1 MDKAIANFYILPR
14 MQSEERNLDFDT
26 VIDRRHTKS
35 IKYDFFVERGL
46 VKPGDDA
53 SSILPLWIA
62 DMDFK
67 TSSFVQD
74 ALIRTAEHGIFGYSE
89 TQEDYFRILQDFYRR
104 HHNYEIESPRWVIK
118 TPGVMFAIGMAVK
131 AFTNVGDTVLI
142 QQPVY
147 MHFVDVIEFNERK
160 VVSNDLVYGEDGRYH
175 IDFEDFEKKIVEN
188 NIKLFLLCSPHN
200 PVCRVWTREELLR
213 IGEICLKHHVLVV
226 SDEIHSDFVFE
237 GGHTVFGSL
246 SEEIADNSI
255 IVTAPTKTFNLAGV
269 QISHTFVKNPTIRR
283 ALRYQINATGYSQV
297 SIQGIVSAEAAY
309 SKGDVWLDALLKYIK
324 GNIDYTDKFIRE
336 NLEGVKLVP
345 MEATYLAWLDFNGTG
360 LSSEQVD
367 SLVLRKAKLW
377 LNSGSKFGKTGAGF
391 QRLNLACPRSTLAE
405 ALNRLKVALDSIK

>member
-53 SSILPLWIA
+53 SGILPLWIA

-104 HHNYEIESPRWVIK
+104 RHNYEIESPRWVIK

-237 GGHTVFGSL
+237 GTHTVFGSL

-269 QISHTFVKNPTIRR
+269 QISHTFVKNPAIRR

>member
-1 MDKAIANFYILPR
+1 MSNTL
-14 MQSEERNLDFDT
+14 EEKNLDFDT
-26 VIDRRHTKS
+26 IIDRRHTKS
-35 IKYDFFVERGL
+35 LKYDFAVERGAA
-46 VKPGDDA
+46 KPDEDA
-53 SSILPLWIA
+53 SDLLPLWVA

-67 TSSFVQD
+67 TSSFIQD

-104 HHNYEIESPRWVIK
+104 RHNYEIESPRWVTK
-118 TPGVMFAIGMAVK
+118 TPGVMFVLGMAIK
-131 AFTNVGDTVLI
+131 AFTNVGDGVLI

-147 MHFVDVIEFNERK
+147 MHFVDVIEDNERK

-175 IDFEDFEKKIVEN
+175 IDFEDFEKKIAEN

-213 IGEICLKHHVLVV
+213 IGEICLKHNVLVV
-226 SDEIHSDFVFE
+226 SDEIHNDFVFE
-237 GGHTVFGSL
+237 GTHTVFGSL

-269 QISHTFVKNPTIRR
+269 QISHTFVKNPKIRR
-283 ALRYQINATGYSQV
+283 ALRNQINATGYSQV

-309 SKGDVWLDALLKYIK
+309 ANGDVWLDALLKYLK
-324 GNIDYTDKFIRE
+324 GNIDYTKKFVQE
-336 NLEGVKLVP
+336 NLKGVKLVP

-360 LSSEQVD
+360 LTTEQVD
-367 SLVLRKAKLW
+367 DLVLHKARLW
-377 LNSGSKFGKTGAGF
+377 LNSGTKFGKTGAGF
-391 QRLNLACPRSTLAE
+391 QRLNLACPRSILE
-405 ALNRLKVALDSIK
+405 KALNRLKVALDSVK

>member
-53 SSILPLWIA
+53 SGILPLWIA

-104 HHNYEIESPRWVIK
+104 RHNYEIESPRWVIK

-175 IDFEDFEKKIVEN
+175 IDFEDF
-188 NIKLFLLCSPHN
+188 LF
-200 PVCRVWTREELLR
+200 CRQLHLYLYLR
-213 IGEICLKHHVLVV
+213 AF
-226 SDEIHSDFVFE
+226 S
-237 GGHTVFGSL
+237 
-246 SEEIADNSI
+246 
-255 IVTAPTKTFNLAGV
+255 
-269 QISHTFVKNPTIRR
+269 
-283 ALRYQINATGYSQV
+283 Y
-297 SIQGIVSAEAAY
+297 
-309 SKGDVWLDALLKYIK
+309 
-324 GNIDYTDKFIRE
+324 
-336 NLEGVKLVP
+336 
-345 MEATYLAWLDFNGTG
+345 
-360 LSSEQVD
+360 
-367 SLVLRKAKLW
+367 
-377 LNSGSKFGKTGAGF
+377 
-391 QRLNLACPRSTLAE
+391 
-405 ALNRLKVALDSIK
+405 

>member
-53 SSILPLWIA
+53 SGILPLWIA

-104 HHNYEIESPRWVIK
+104 RHNYEIESPRWVIK

-237 GGHTVFGSL
+237 GTHTVFGSL

-269 QISHTFVKNPTIRR
+269 QISHTFVKNPAIRR
-283 ALRYQINATGYSQV
+283 ALRYQINSTGYSQV

-309 SKGDVWLDALLKYIK
+309 ANGDVWLDALLKYIK
-324 GNIDYTDKFIRE
+324 GNIDHTDKFIRE

>member
-14 MQSEERNLDFDT
+14 MQSEERNLNFDT

-53 SSILPLWIA
+53 SGILPLWIA

-160 VVSNDLVYGEDGRYH
+160 VVSNDLVHGEDGRYH

-237 GGHTVFGSL
+237 GTHTVFGSL

-269 QISHTFVKNPTIRR
+269 QISHTFVKNPAIRR
-283 ALRYQINATGYSQV
+283 ALRYQINSTGYSQV

-336 NLEGVKLVP
+336 KLEGVKLVP

>member
-53 SSILPLWIA
+53 SGILPLWIA

-237 GGHTVFGSL
+237 GTHTVFGSL

-269 QISHTFVKNPTIRR
+269 QISHTFVKNPAIRR
-283 ALRYQINATGYSQV
+283 ALRYQINSTGYSQV

-336 NLEGVKLVP
+336 KLEGVKLVP

-377 LNSGSKFGKTGAGF
+377 LNSGSKFGKTGTGF

>member
-53 SSILPLWIA
+53 SGILPLWIA

-237 GGHTVFGSL
+237 GTHTVFGSL

-269 QISHTFVKNPTIRR
+269 QISHTFVKNSTIRR

>member
-53 SSILPLWIA
+53 SGILPLWIA

-104 HHNYEIESPRWVIK
+104 RHNYEIESPRWVIK

-237 GGHTVFGSL
+237 GTHTVFGSL

-269 QISHTFVKNPTIRR
+269 QISHTFVKNPAIRR

-309 SKGDVWLDALLKYIK
+309 ANGDVWLDALLKYIK

>member
-1 MDKAIANFYILPR
+1 

-53 SSILPLWIA
+53 SGILPLWIA

-104 HHNYEIESPRWVIK
+104 RHNYEIESPRWVIK
-118 TPGVMFAIGMAVK
+118 TPGVVFAIGMAVK

-237 GGHTVFGSL
+237 GTHTVFGSL

-269 QISHTFVKNPTIRR
+269 QISHTFVKNPAIRR

>member
-53 SSILPLWIA
+53 SGILPLWIA

-237 GGHTVFGSL
+237 GTHTVFGSL

-309 SKGDVWLDALLKYIK
+309 ANGDVWLDALLKYIK

-336 NLEGVKLVP
+336 KLEGVKLVP

>member
-1 MDKAIANFYILPR
+1 

-53 SSILPLWIA
+53 SGILPLWIA

-104 HHNYEIESPRWVIK
+104 RHNYEIESPRWVIK

-237 GGHTVFGSL
+237 GTHTVFGSL

-336 NLEGVKLVP
+336 KLEGVKLVP

>member
-1 MDKAIANFYILPR
+1 MSNTL
-14 MQSEERNLDFDT
+14 EEKNLDFDT
-26 VIDRRHTKS
+26 IIDRRHTKS
-35 IKYDFFVERGL
+35 LKYDFAVERGAA
-46 VKPGDDA
+46 KPGEDA
-53 SSILPLWIA
+53 SDLLPLWVA

-67 TSSFVQD
+67 TSSFIQD

-104 HHNYEIESPRWVIK
+104 RHNYEIESPRWVTK
-118 TPGVMFAIGMAVK
+118 TPGVMFVLGMAIK
-131 AFTNVGDTVLI
+131 AFTNVGDGVLI

-147 MHFVDVIEFNERK
+147 MHFVDVIEDNERK

-213 IGEICLKHHVLVV
+213 IGEICLKHNVLVV
-226 SDEIHSDFVFE
+226 SDEIHNDFVFE
-237 GGHTVFGSL
+237 GTHTVFGSL

-269 QISHTFVKNPTIRR
+269 QISHTFVKNPKIRR
-283 ALRYQINATGYSQV
+283 ALRNQINATGYSQV

-309 SKGDVWLDALLKYIK
+309 ANGDDWLDALLKYLK
-324 GNIDYTDKFIRE
+324 GNIDYTKKFVQE
-336 NLEGVKLVP
+336 NLKGVKLVP

-360 LSSEQVD
+360 LTTEQVD
-367 SLVLRKAKLW
+367 DLVLRKARLW
-377 LNSGSKFGKTGAGF
+377 LNSGTKFGKTGAGF
-391 QRLNLACPRSTLAE
+391 QRLNLACPRSILE
-405 ALNRLKVALDSIK
+405 KALNRLKVALDSVK

>member
-53 SSILPLWIA
+53 SGILPLWIA

-67 TSSFVQD
+67 TSSLVQD

-104 HHNYEIESPRWVIK
+104 RHNYEIESPRWVIK

-237 GGHTVFGSL
+237 GAHTVFGSL

-309 SKGDVWLDALLKYIK
+309 ANGDVWLDALLKYIK

-336 NLEGVKLVP
+336 NLEGVKLGP

>member
-53 SSILPLWIA
+53 SGILPLWIA

-104 HHNYEIESPRWVIK
+104 RHNYEIESPRWVIK

-237 GGHTVFGSL
+237 GTHTVFGSL

-269 QISHTFVKNPTIRR
+269 QISHTFVKNPAIRR
-283 ALRYQINATGYSQV
+283 ALRYQINSTGYSQV

-336 NLEGVKLVP
+336 KLEGVKLVP

-360 LSSEQVD
+360 LSSEQID

>member
-1 MDKAIANFYILPR
+1 MY
-14 MQSEERNLDFDT
+14 SEERNLDFDT

-53 SSILPLWIA
+53 SGILPLWIA

-89 TQEDYFRILQDFYRR
+89 TQEDYFHILQDFYRR
-104 HHNYEIESPRWVIK
+104 RHNYEIESPRWVRK
-118 TPGVMFAIGMAVK
+118 TPGVMFTIGMAVK
-131 AFTNVGDTVLI
+131 AFTNVGDAVLI

-160 VVSNDLVYGEDGRYH
+160 VVSNNLVYGEDGRYH
-175 IDFEDFEKKIVEN
+175 IDFEDFEKKIIEN

-237 GGHTVFGSL
+237 GTHTVFGSL
-246 SEEIADNSI
+246 SEEIANNSI
-255 IVTAPTKTFNLAGV
+255 TVTAPTKTFNLAGV
-269 QISHTFVKNPTIRR
+269 QISHTFVKNPVIRR

-297 SIQGIVSAEAAY
+297 SIQGIVAAEAAY

-324 GNIDYTDKFIRE
+324 GNIDYTENFVRN

-345 MEATYLAWLDFNGTG
+345 MEATYLAWLDFNGAG
-360 LSSEQVD
+360 LTSEQVD

-377 LNSGSKFGKTGAGF
+377 LNSGTKFGKTGAGF

>member
-46 VKPGDDA
+46 AKPGDDA
-53 SSILPLWIA
+53 SGILPLWIA

-104 HHNYEIESPRWVIK
+104 RHNYEIESPRWVIK

-237 GGHTVFGSL
+237 GTHTVFGSL

-336 NLEGVKLVP
+336 KLEGVKLVP

>member
-1 MDKAIANFYILPR
+1 MLKTH
-14 MQSEERNLDFDT
+14 MEERNLDFDT

-53 SSILPLWIA
+53 SGILPLWIA

-104 HHNYEIESPRWVIK
+104 RHNYEIESPRWVIK

-237 GGHTVFGSL
+237 GTHTVFGSL

-309 SKGDVWLDALLKYIK
+309 ANGDVWLDALLKYIK

-391 QRLNLACPRSTLAE
+391 QRLNIACPRSTLAE

>member
-46 VKPGDDA
+46 AKPGDDA
-53 SSILPLWIA
+53 SGILPLWIA

-237 GGHTVFGSL
+237 GTHTVFGSL

-269 QISHTFVKNPTIRR
+269 QISHTFVKNPAIRR
-283 ALRYQINATGYSQV
+283 ALRYQINSTGYSQV

-309 SKGDVWLDALLKYIK
+309 SKGDVWLDALLKFIK

-336 NLEGVKLVP
+336 KLEGVKLVP

>member
-53 SSILPLWIA
+53 SGILPLWIA

-237 GGHTVFGSL
+237 GTHTVFGSL

-269 QISHTFVKNPTIRR
+269 QISHTFVKNPAIRR
-283 ALRYQINATGYSQV
+283 ALRYQINSTGYSQV

-336 NLEGVKLVP
+336 KLEGVKLVP

>member
-53 SSILPLWIA
+53 SGILPLWIA

-237 GGHTVFGSL
+237 GTHTVFGSL

-269 QISHTFVKNPTIRR
+269 QISHTFVKNPKIRR
-283 ALRYQINATGYSQV
+283 ALRNQINATGYSQV

-309 SKGDVWLDALLKYIK
+309 ANGDIWLDALLKYLK
-324 GNIDYTDKFIRE
+324 GNIDYTKKFVQE
-336 NLEGVKLVP
+336 NLKGVKLVP

-360 LSSEQVD
+360 LTTEQVD
-367 SLVLRKAKLW
+367 DLVLRKARLW
-377 LNSGSKFGKTGAGF
+377 LNSGTKFGKTGAGF
-391 QRLNLACPRSTLAE
+391 QRLNLACPRSILE
-405 ALNRLKVALDSIK
+405 KALNRLKVALDSVK

>member
-46 VKPGDDA
+46 AKPGDDA
-53 SSILPLWIA
+53 SGILPLWIA

-237 GGHTVFGSL
+237 GTHTVFGSL

-269 QISHTFVKNPTIRR
+269 QISHTFVKNPAIRR
-283 ALRYQINATGYSQV
+283 ALRYQINSTGYSQV

-336 NLEGVKLVP
+336 KLEGVKLVP

>member
-53 SSILPLWIA
+53 SGILPLWIA

-104 HHNYEIESPRWVIK
+104 RHNYEIESPRWVIK

-237 GGHTVFGSL
+237 GTHTVFGSL

-269 QISHTFVKNPTIRR
+269 QISHTFVKNPAIRR
-283 ALRYQINATGYSQV
+283 ALRYQINSTGYSQV

-336 NLEGVKLVP
+336 KFEGVKLVP

>member
-53 SSILPLWIA
+53 SGILPLWIA

-237 GGHTVFGSL
+237 GTHTVFGSL

-336 NLEGVKLVP
+336 KLEGVKLVP

>member
-53 SSILPLWIA
+53 SGILPLWIA

-237 GGHTVFGSL
+237 GTHTVFGSL

>member
-53 SSILPLWIA
+53 SGILPLWIA

-104 HHNYEIESPRWVIK
+104 RHNYEIESPRWVIK

-237 GGHTVFGSL
+237 GTHTVFGSL

-269 QISHTFVKNPTIRR
+269 QISHTFVKNSTIRR

-336 NLEGVKLVP
+336 KLEGVKLVP

>member
-53 SSILPLWIA
+53 SGILPLWIA

-200 PVCRVWTREELLR
+200 PICRVWTREELLR

-237 GGHTVFGSL
+237 GTHTVFGSL